1 MYRLGEGSG
10 SLEGVVGDV
19 SLVLRDFFPKHKIL
33 KNLNSVSL
41 CAGSSIVTV
50 IFWGDQPNG
59 VSLEIP
65 CYVPFLRTG
74 WNLSRSHPNS
84 KIPVDDGQFSF
95 ATDFVRKMRRRCIE
109 FTTWNS
115 RISTVHSVKKRRPTW

>member
-1 MYRLGEGSG
+1 MYTLGEGSG

-19 SLVLRDFFPKHKIL
+19 SLILRDFFPKNKIL

-84 KIPVDDGQFSF
+84 KIPVDDGRFRHPQLRHRFRS
-95 ATDFVRKMRRRCIE
+95 KNE
-109 FTTWNS
+109 TTMHP
-115 RISTVHSVKKRRPTW
+115 VHDLEQ